1 MVQSVKEIYA
11 DKSKINELGNMQKLA
26 EIIHNN
32 VDDVSNIEQCTDN
45 ILLVSHNKPYNIE
58 EQIEYCKTCI
68 SHWIESLM
76 IVVNEPRN
84 LYNILPLNSREYLL
98 KI

>member
-1 MVQSVKEIYA
+1 MLQSVKEIYA
-11 DKSKINELGNMQKLA
+11 DKSKINEFGNMQKLA
-26 EIIHNN
+26 EIIHDN

-45 ILLVSHNKPYNIE
+45 ILLVSHNNPYNIE
-58 EQIEYCKTCI
+58 EQIQHYKTCI
-68 SHWIESLM
+68 TRWIESLM
-76 IVVNEPRN
+76 LVVNEPRH